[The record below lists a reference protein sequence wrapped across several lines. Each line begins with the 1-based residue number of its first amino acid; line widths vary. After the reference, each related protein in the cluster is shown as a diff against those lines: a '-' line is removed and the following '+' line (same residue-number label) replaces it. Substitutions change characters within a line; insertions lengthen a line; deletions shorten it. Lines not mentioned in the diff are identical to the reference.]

1 MLLRLVHEK
10 KLTDGSNLVGRTF
23 DTTHTKCQHGE
34 DRHPQQQNKQTSAMI
49 GTAIQMLIKVRPA
62 LASDVKALAELAD
75 KLIPREAR
83 TSDRIRVLTRSLR
96 KPNYHLYVAEKDKQ
110 LLGFVDLWVFSD
122 FAHAGRM
129 GIIQN
134 LFVDRE
140 VRRLGIGDLLMK
152 HVTGRAS
159 QLKLK
164 ELHVWTSFENRAAI
178 SLYRKN
184 RLTKRSLLL
193 EREFERG

>member
-1 MLLRLVHEK
+1 
-10 KLTDGSNLVGRTF
+10 
-23 DTTHTKCQHGE
+23 
-34 DRHPQQQNKQTSAMI
+34 
-49 GTAIQMLIKVRPA
+49 MLIKVRPA
-62 LASDVKALAELAD
+62 RASDVKGLAELVD

-83 TSDRIRVLTRSLR
+83 RSDRIRVLTGSLR
-96 KPNYHLYVAEKDKQ
+96 KSNYHLYVAEKDQ
-110 LLGFVDLWVFSD
+110 RLVGFVDLWFFSD

-134 LFVDRE
+134 LFVDRR
-140 VRRLGIGDLLMK
+140 VRRKGVGDLLLK
-152 HVTGRAS
+152 RVTSRAS

-178 SLYRKN
+178 SLYRKH

-193 EREFERG
+193 EREFERQRT

>member
-1 MLLRLVHEK
+1 ML
-10 KLTDGSNLVGRTF
+10 T
-23 DTTHTKCQHGE
+23 
-34 DRHPQQQNKQTSAMI
+34 
-49 GTAIQMLIKVRPA
+49 KVRFA
-62 LASDVKALAELAD
+62 LASDVKAVAELAD

-96 KPNYHLYVAEKDKQ
+96 KPNYYLYVAEYDER
-110 LLGFVDLWVFSD
+110 LVGFIDLWVFSD

-129 GIIQN
+129 GVIQN
-134 LFVDRE
+134 LFVDGE
-140 VRRLGIGDLLMK
+140 VRRRGIGNLLMK
-152 HVTGRAS
+152 HVTSRAS

-178 SLYRKN
+178 SLYRKH

-193 EREFERG
+193 EREFGRQRT